1 MQEAA
6 KTFGVQIQ
14 IVNAST
20 DNELESAFAE
30 LSQLQVGALVVGTGE
45 FFNSR
50 AVKIVTLAAQQNF
63 PAMYQYRQYADVGG
77 LVSYGPDLRDAYRQ
91 AGVYSSRILN
101 ALIAKRTGTMAVT
114 CWS

>member
-1 MQEAA
+1 LLHDLLPAVTTIGFLVNPTDPRFVAQTKDMQEAA

-50 AVKIVTLAAQQNF
+50 AVKIVTLAAQKNGR
-63 PAMYQYRQYADVGG
+63 AMYQYRQYADVGR
-77 LVSYGPDLRDAYRQ
+77 S
-91 AGVYSSRILN
+91 
-101 ALIAKRTGTMAVT
+101 
-114 CWS
+114 